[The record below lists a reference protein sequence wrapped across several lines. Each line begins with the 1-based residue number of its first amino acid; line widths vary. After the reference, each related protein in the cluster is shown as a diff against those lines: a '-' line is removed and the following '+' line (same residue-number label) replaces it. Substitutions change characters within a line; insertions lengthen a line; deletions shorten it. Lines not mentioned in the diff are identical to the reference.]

1 MLFCMR
7 TTLNLD
13 DHLMRK
19 LKKHAAET
27 GQTITHLIEQALRD
41 HLNQSETSAKKPF
54 RLEWIT
60 VSGRKVAGI
69 DISDRDALYN
79 FMDRDP

>member
-1 MLFCMR
+1 MR

-13 DHLMRK
+13 DQLVRK

-27 GQTITHLIEQALRD
+27 GQTMTRLIEQALRE
-41 HLNQSETSAKKPF
+41 HLSQSDTLGKKAF
-54 RLEWIT
+54 RLKWIS
-60 VSGRKVAGI
+60 VSGRKLPGI

-79 FMDRDP
+79 VMDHDP